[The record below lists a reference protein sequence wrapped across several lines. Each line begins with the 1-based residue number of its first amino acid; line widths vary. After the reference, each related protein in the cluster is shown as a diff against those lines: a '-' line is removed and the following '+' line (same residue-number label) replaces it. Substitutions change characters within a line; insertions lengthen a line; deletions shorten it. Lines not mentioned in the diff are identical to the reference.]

1 VTLSTGMYA
10 VRPGFGG
17 RRKAKRSVAFYDHD
31 KPDEDYHKQTNTSN

>member
-17 RRKAKRSVAFYDHD
+17 RRKAKRFVAFYDHD
-31 KPDEDYHKQTNTSN
+31 KPDGNYHKQTNISN